1 MGKQGMLMQSEIGLL
16 LSEHVKQDAEEKISF
31 TKSSRAWGALCC
43 LGPSSS
49 DEVILLALLS
59 MRNYNF
65 GVFILWELM

>member
-31 TKSSRAWGALCC
+31 TKSSRAWGALYC